1 MNTAY
6 FYLTDEGG
14 KLAHKLAASHPGD
27 IYNKEN
33 FKENLRAGFSKYDS
47 LVCIMATGIVVRI
60 LAPLI
65 VHKTSDPAVVVLDQK
80 GKHAISLLSGHLGGA
95 NDLAREMAA
104 ISGGETVITT
114 ATDVAGELS
123 FDTFAKKY
131 NMAIENIGQLKYIS
145 GALLAGKKVNVFTDK
160 NVEELYPELVKEQ
173 KRGMIDIFPLSDFFK
188 IYKTENLKAKNIVL
202 GSTNIDNIEYEI
214 PTVVIDE
221 GFSLNEQFIL
231 EQKSFSDNISESTNS
246 VGINSTSANIDST
259 NPISPDTTSIVSA
272 TTISS
277 SAHILYLRPRTICA
291 GIGCKRNMEQKPI
304 EEALLQT
311 LKEEGIH
318 PLSLKCIATI
328 PLKSDEPGI
337 IGTAANLNVP
347 LKIIPTEEIEKLD
360 IAQLGIATSEF
371 VASQTGVLSVS
382 TACSYLASGKGEIL
396 RDKAKYK
403 GITIALSKEKF

>member
-14 KLAHKLAASHPGD
+14 RLAHKLAAAHPGD

-33 FKENLRAGFSKYDS
+33 FKENLRAGFGRYDS

-80 GKHAISLLSGHLGGA
+80 GKYAISLLSGHLGGA

-104 ISGGETVITT
+104 ISGGEAVITT

-123 FDTFAKKY
+123 FDTFAKKHD
-131 NMAIENIGQLKYIS
+131 MAIENIGQLKHIS
-145 GALLAGKKVNVFTDK
+145 GALLSGKKVNVFTDK
-160 NVEELYPELVKEQ
+160 NAAELYPEFAKEQ
-173 KRGMIDIFPLSDFFK
+173 KRGMIAILPLSEFFK
-188 IYKTENLKAKNIVL
+188 TYTIESNI
-202 GSTNIDNIEYEI
+202 
-214 PTVVIDE
+214 PAVVIDE
-221 GFSLNEQFIL
+221 RLFVS
-231 EQKSFSDNISESTNS
+231 
-246 VGINSTSANIDST
+246 NSTVPQAA
-259 NPISPDTTSIVSA
+259 PV
-272 TTISS
+272 
-277 SAHILYLRPRTICA
+277 LYLRPRTICA

-347 LKIIPTEEIEKLD
+347 LQIIPTEEIENLD
-360 IAQLGIATSEF
+360 ISQLGIQTSEF

-382 TACSYLASGKGEIL
+382 TACSYLVSGKGTIL

-403 GITIALSKEKF
+403 GITIALSKENS